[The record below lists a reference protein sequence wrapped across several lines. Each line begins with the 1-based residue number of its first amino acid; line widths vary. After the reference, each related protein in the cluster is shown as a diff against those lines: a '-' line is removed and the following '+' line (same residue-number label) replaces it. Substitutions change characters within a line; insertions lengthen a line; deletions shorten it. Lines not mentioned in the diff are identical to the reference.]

1 MGVYD
6 IDEARLA
13 LPEGW
18 EDRSI
23 TSLEFPLGDGKELRL
38 VMQREAH
45 REKSLRTS
53 VEEYLTDMRRR
64 LAGFELVSK
73 DEILLD
79 AEPAVEVLVRFSDK
93 SKRIDHRS
101 LWFLVGKK
109 RVTLAVIATS
119 DVTDAAEKL
128 YVGVR
133 TSLRRRDRA
142 PEETIEAAPP
152 IAPPPSVN

>member
-1 MGVYD
+1 MGIYD
-6 IDEARLA
+6 IDEARLV

-18 EDRSI
+18 ADRSI
-23 TSLEFPLGDGKELRL
+23 TSLEFPLGEGKQLRL

-45 REKSLRTS
+45 RERPLLKS
-53 VEEYLTDMRRR
+53 VEEHLTDMRRR
-64 LAGFELVSK
+64 LAGFELVTK
-73 DEILLD
+73 NEILLD

-93 SKRIDHRS
+93 SKAIEHRS

-109 RVTLAVIATS
+109 RVTLAIIATA

-133 TSLRRRDRA
+133 TSLRRRGGD
-142 PEETIEAAPP
+142 PEETVEAAPP
-152 IAPPPSVN
+152 ITPPPSVN